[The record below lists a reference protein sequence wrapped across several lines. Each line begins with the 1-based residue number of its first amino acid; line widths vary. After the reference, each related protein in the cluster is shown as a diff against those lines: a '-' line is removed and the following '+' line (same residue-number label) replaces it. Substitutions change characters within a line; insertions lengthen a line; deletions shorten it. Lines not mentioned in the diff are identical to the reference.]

1 MYPAPVVTR
10 DTFKAVA
17 VTIEDFTPGLNEPLS
32 SIGLQVK
39 SPDKVMGKR
48 NKLFDFVRRS
58 HFLSRIFQFLFLV
71 TRQGDGEGGC
81 LTKPQFVPPTYK
93 NGICLAIPPDQLPF
107 SSEPSAIVLEL

>member
-39 SPDKVMGKR
+39 SPDKVMGKA
-48 NKLFDFVRRS
+48 KQV
-58 HFLSRIFQFLFLV
+58 V
-71 TRQGDGEGGC
+71 
-81 LTKPQFVPPTYK
+81 
-93 NGICLAIPPDQLPF
+93 
-107 SSEPSAIVLEL
+107 